1 MNHPIRE
8 HPEKQMEMRLEVK
21 KDKNIR
27 LRGVWTWSSLGEG
40 WLLELDPMIRTVLR
54 EVPLNTLSHHLKGTQ
69 RPSGHPREAGEGLDS
84 VDVRR

>member
-1 MNHPIRE
+1 MCGRGPRWE
-8 HPEKQMEMRLEVK
+8 RAGS
-21 KDKNIR
+21 
-27 LRGVWTWSSLGEG
+27 LRV
-40 WLLELDPMIRTVLR
+40 LELDPMIRTVLR